1 MSGMWILLLPPFALL
16 ALSQLLAL
24 VALAQAAPATGLG
37 LPALAVPSVVYL
49 AASLLSLSALVLA
62 ALPARVGD
70 PGPRAP
76 LIALAVLAGLLVCA
90 APLLWGRT
98 IGEFHLS
105 HHLVRALVTTACL
118 VLYSWYVASH
128 R

>member
-1 MSGMWILLLPPFALL
+1 MWIILLAPFALL

-24 VALAQAAPATGLG
+24 VALAQAAPGTGLG
-37 LPALAVPSVVYL
+37 LPALAVPAVVYL
-49 AASLLSLSALVLA
+49 AAALLSLAAVALAVVPERLG
-62 ALPARVGD
+62 P
-70 PGPRAP
+70 PGPKAP
-76 LIALAVLAGLLVCA
+76 LIALAVLGGVLICA

-105 HHLVRALVTTACL
+105 HHLVRGLATAFCL
-118 VLYSWYVASH
+118 VLYSWYVAAH

>member
-1 MSGMWILLLPPFALL
+1 MWILLLLPFALL
-16 ALSQLLAL
+16 GLTQLLAL
-24 VALAQAAPATGLG
+24 VAFVQAAPTAGVSGAALG
-37 LPALAVPSVVYL
+37 VPLLAFTAAALLSIGAAFLAAVP
-49 AASLLSLSALVLA
+49 
-62 ALPARVGD
+62 ARFSE
-70 PGPRAP
+70 PGPREP
-76 LIALAVLAGLLVCA
+76 LIALAVLAGVLICA

-105 HHLVRALVTTACL
+105 HHLVRAVVVAGSL

>member
-1 MSGMWILLLPPFALL
+1 MWILLLVPFALL

-24 VALAQAAPATGLG
+24 LALRQSAADGGLSAVALGVPAVAYAA
-37 LPALAVPSVVYL
+37 
-49 AASLLSLSALVLA
+49 AALLSVAVVVLA
-62 ALPARVGD
+62 AIPVRVSE
-70 PGPRAP
+70 PGPRGA
-76 LIALAVLAGLLVCA
+76 LIGLAVLSGVLICA

-105 HHLVRALVTTACL
+105 HHLVRAAVVAVCL
-118 VLYSWYVASH
+118 VLYSWYVAAH

>member
-1 MSGMWILLLPPFALL
+1 MWILLLAPFALL

-24 VALAQAAPATGLG
+24 LAFAHAVPETAASHA
-37 LPALAVPSVVYL
+37 ALAVPLIVY
-49 AASLLSLSALVLA
+49 AAAALLSVSAVVLA
-62 ALPARVGD
+62 ALPSRLAE
-70 PGPRAP
+70 PAPREV
-76 LIALAVLAGLLVCA
+76 LIAFAVLASAAVCA

-105 HHLVRALVTTACL
+105 HHLVRGALVAACL

>member
-1 MSGMWILLLPPFALL
+1 MWMLLLAPYALL

-24 VALAQAAPATGLG
+24 VALAQAAPGTGLG
-37 LPALAVPSVVYL
+37 VAALAPPAVAYT
-49 AASLLSLSALVLA
+49 AAALLSVSSVLIA
-62 ALPARVGD
+62 VAPARFGE
-70 PGPRAP
+70 PGPKAP
-76 LIALAVLAGLLVCA
+76 LITLAVLAGVLVCA

-105 HHLVRALVTTACL
+105 HHLVRAVVVAAGL
-118 VLYSWYVASH
+118 VLYSWYVAAH

>member
-1 MSGMWILLLPPFALL
+1 MWILLLAPFALL

-24 VALAQAAPATGLG
+24 VAVAQAAPTSGAAGAALG
-37 LPALAVPSVVYL
+37 VPLVAYTAAALLSIG
-49 AASLLSLSALVLA
+49 AASLA
-62 ALPARVGD
+62 AVPARFSA
-70 PGPRAP
+70 PGPREP
-76 LIALAVLAGLLVCA
+76 LIALALLAGVLICA

-105 HHLVRALVTTACL
+105 HHLVRAMVVTGSL

>member
-1 MSGMWILLLPPFALL
+1 MWILLLAPFALL

-24 VALAQAAPATGLG
+24 VAVGQAAPGTGLG
-37 LPALAVPSVVYL
+37 AAALSVPTVAYV
-49 AASLLSLSALVLA
+49 AAALLSVAVVVIA
-62 ALPARVGD
+62 AIPARVSE
-70 PGPRAP
+70 PGPRGA
-76 LIALAVLAGLLVCA
+76 LIALAVLAGALICA

-105 HHLVRALVTTACL
+105 HHLVRAAAVAVCL
-118 VLYSWYVASH
+118 VLYSWDVAAH